1 MGPTRSAFACSVFAP
16 VVETALELVNVPVL
30 SSYDSAM
37 AEEVEKGPRVGVIS
51 SVPATLRDSEHYFLK
66 AAKEKGVSIQP
77 KLCLAD
83 DLIHVLRTDGQ
94 AGFSRR
100 IAEEVAKLEPEV
112 DSVLLSQFSMA
123 AALSHVSSVANVPI
137 LSAPHCSALAFKK
150 LLSSSVTV

>member
-1 MGPTRSAFACSVFAP
+1 
-16 VVETALELVNVPVL
+16 L
-30 SSYDSAM
+30 
-37 AEEVEKGPRVGVIS
+37 
-51 SVPATLRDSEHYFLK
+51 LK
-66 AAKEKGVSIQP
+66 AAKEKGVEIQP

-83 DLIHVLRTDGQ
+83 DLIQVLRRDGE

-123 AALSHVSSVANVPI
+123 TALSHVSSVAKVPV

-150 LLSSSVTV
+150 LLASSVTV

>member
-1 MGPTRSAFACSVFAP
+1 MGPTRSVFACSVFAP

-37 AEEVEKGPRVGVIS
+37 AEEVEKEPRVGVIS
-51 SVPATLRDSEHYFLK
+51 SVPATLRDSEHYLLK
-66 AAKEKGVSIQP
+66 AAKKRRIDSVQALSGRRIDS
-77 KLCLAD
+77 CLAND
-83 DLIHVLRTDGQ
+83 RE

-137 LSAPHCSALAFKK
+137 LSASHCSAFAFKK

>member
-1 MGPTRSAFACSVFAP
+1 M
-16 VVETALELVNVPVL
+16 ETARELVNVPVL
-30 SSYDSAM
+30 SPYDSVM
-37 AEEVEKGPRVGVIS
+37 AEAVENGPRVGIIS
-51 SVPATLRDSEHYFLK
+51 SVPATLLDSEHYLLK

-83 DLIHVLRTDGQ
+83 DLIDGLRIDGQ
-94 AGFSRR
+94 TGFSRR

-137 LSAPHCSALAFKK
+137 LSALHCNALAFKK